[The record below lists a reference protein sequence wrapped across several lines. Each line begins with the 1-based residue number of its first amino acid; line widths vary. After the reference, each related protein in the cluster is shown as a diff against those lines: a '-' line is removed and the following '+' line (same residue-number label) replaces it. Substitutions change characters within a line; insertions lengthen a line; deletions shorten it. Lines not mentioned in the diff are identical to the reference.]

1 MKKLIVISAIAALS
15 SGSALADNL
24 NVGGAVA
31 SVCEVSNIATNHYFP
46 TLAMGDT
53 TSVNFDL
60 KCNDVDGATLT
71 LTTSEG
77 HLQNADHEDRGIGY
91 TARLTA
97 GAYDFTLTADNGIND
112 QSVSQSNG
120 GNNTLATSG
129 VAGMIDLEVIET
141 PVYAG
146 TYADTLMLTVTAN

>member
-1 MKKLIVISAIAALS
+1 MK
-15 SGSALADNL
+15 
-24 NVGGAVA
+24 
-31 SVCEVSNIATNHYFP
+31 T
-46 TLAMGDT
+46 
-53 TSVNFDL
+53 
-60 KCNDVDGATLT
+60 
-71 LTTSEG
+71 EG
-77 HLQNADHEDRGIGY
+77 QG
-91 TARLTA
+91 TPARLTA

-146 TYADTLMLTVTAN
+146 TYADTLKLTVTAN